1 MNFFDWSII
10 IGISITILLFISFIL
25 FFMSSI
31 RIKKVLNKQQKNKPK
46 SKRKRKKWSNEIK
59 LLKKKKSSQIRFMI
73 FSIIGVFIIGG
84 ATGYARWYQ
93 STNLQDTDMDSLVYG
108 YYLVDQIDKQLKDA
122 EGENSK
128 KNEENIHKLSLQIS
142 SYSSKKASDKGTKES
157 QILINRYYARLGQFG
172 INLASQNY
180 DGLKENIAEYQQDI
194 VNIKTAQKQV
204 LDFYKINENSLK
216 QKK

>member
-59 LLKKKKSSQIRFMI
+59 LLKKKKSSKIRFMI